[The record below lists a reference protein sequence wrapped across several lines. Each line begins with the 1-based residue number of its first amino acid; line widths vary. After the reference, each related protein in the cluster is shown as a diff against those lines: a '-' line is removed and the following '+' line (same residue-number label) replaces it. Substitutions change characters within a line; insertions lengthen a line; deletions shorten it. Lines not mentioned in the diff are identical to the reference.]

1 MYRELVTALRKRAV
15 DLPEKFSRNAE
26 NVDLLMKAS
35 DAIEELSMKLH
46 GAEAAI
52 AGMRREI
59 ERMVIDSVN
68 SKPHWI
74 SVDDRLPQKENRTY
88 WICTDTGYQCE
99 CRWTNNRFGIGES
112 DEWGWSIA
120 DVPQYHKV
128 VAWMFL
134 PEPYEPPKEDEQ

>member
-15 DLPEKFSRNAE
+15 DLPEKFSRNAD

-68 SKPHWI
+68 SKPQWIPVTERMPKPYMRDAQGRIVHYLVMLMDENLILIASRTDKCWIYRGDGSRLKGVTHWMP
-74 SVDDRLPQKENRTY
+74 LPQPPVE
-88 WICTDTGYQCE
+88 
-99 CRWTNNRFGIGES
+99 GI
-112 DEWGWSIA
+112 
-120 DVPQYHKV
+120 
-128 VAWMFL
+128 
-134 PEPYEPPKEDEQ
+134 